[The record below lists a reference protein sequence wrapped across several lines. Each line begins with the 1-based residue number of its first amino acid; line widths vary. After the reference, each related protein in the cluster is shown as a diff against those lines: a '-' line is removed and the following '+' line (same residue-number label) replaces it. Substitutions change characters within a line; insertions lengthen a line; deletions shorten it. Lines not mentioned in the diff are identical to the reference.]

1 LVKQPLI
8 DQSKCQEA
16 TLPHHRRKQMFPT
29 LEGGHRC
36 MNCDKSCKKC
46 LDQGNENCV
55 ECADGYKRSGED
67 RVCVKDKNKDK
78 ILTLENARYFTY
90 GGLCIATGQ
99 EISEGYLDIFD
110 LKKKNE
116 KFI

>member
-1 LVKQPLI
+1 
-8 DQSKCQEA
+8 
-16 TLPHHRRKQMFPT
+16 
-29 LEGGHRC
+29 

-99 EISEGYLDIFD
+99 EISKGNCGMFD
-110 LKKKNE
+110 FPKNQRKNSLLASKKWLNQKN
-116 KFI
+116 KGTLLCQMAHNYYDKVPVFF

>member
-1 LVKQPLI
+1 
-8 DQSKCQEA
+8 
-16 TLPHHRRKQMFPT
+16 MFPT

-110 LKKKNE
+110 LKKKTKNSSN
-116 KFI
+116 FCPSM